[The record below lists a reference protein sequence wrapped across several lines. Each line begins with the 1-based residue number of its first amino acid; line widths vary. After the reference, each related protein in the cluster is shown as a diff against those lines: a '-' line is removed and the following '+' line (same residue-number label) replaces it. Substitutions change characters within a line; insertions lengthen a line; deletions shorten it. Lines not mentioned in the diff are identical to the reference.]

1 MAQSAGAQIPAEYS
15 RLVGEDIYLA
25 GPAAAPPAKPAL
37 PKAGLVKIPT
47 AREINQLAAAGK
59 SQECIDALRIAT
71 AANGP
76 AAFAAAPIDSLLEIA
91 KEDLKEA
98 TGPSPKVEAAMK
110 TCQLALDA
118 IRDCLPPDHPRRAGL
133 TAMAQNR
140 LGDCLFLS
148 GKTDAAIKS
157 YNIAI
162 ELAPADAYPF
172 YNRGRA
178 YLVLGKSDEA
188 KADFTIAADPKFK
201 QPGAR
206 KLALKALSELP

>member
-1 MAQSAGAQIPAEYS
+1 M
-15 RLVGEDIYLA
+15 
-25 GPAAAPPAKPAL
+25 

-59 SQECIDALRIAT
+59 SEECIEALRLAT
-71 AANGP
+71 AARGP
-76 AAFAAAPIDSLLEIA
+76 GEIAVAPIETLLEIA
-91 KEDLKEA
+91 KENLKQV
-98 TGPSPKVEAAMK
+98 TSPSPKVDAAMK
-110 TCQLALDA
+110 TCQLSLDA

-148 GKTDAAIKS
+148 GKTEAAIQC
-157 YNIAI
+157 YDIAI

-178 YLVLGKSDEA
+178 YLVLGRFDEA
-188 KADFTIAADPKFK
+188 KADFTTAADTKFK

-206 KLALKALSELP
+206 KLALKALSEFQ